1 MHPLARGC
9 YKGELNVCKWLYDN
23 GASEDI
29 TKANFISDCT
39 PMYIACLGGHLSVC
53 QWLFEV
59 GAAGDITKT
68 NNSGSTPMHGA
79 CEGDHLSVCQWLF
92 EVGAAGDITKTDNDG
107 STPMHKACRGGNLS
121 VCQWLV
127 LNSALNDPTLEQVDE
142 AIVQGAARCM
152 FDHTQSKLLSWAHT
166 MIYTHDTFLN
176 VFLRAS
182 VILPA
187 SQQHAHPSARCLL
200 PLLPRTVLERVSWFA
215 GVEVGR
221 RVRNVREFK
230 ESLEAL
236 DQEKFDLER
245 FLTKFS

>member
-1 MHPLARGC
+1 MHEACEGGHLS
-9 YKGELNVCKWLYDN
+9 VCQWLFEV
-23 GASEDI
+23 GAAADI
-29 TKANFISDCT
+29 TKANNRGST
-39 PMYIACLGGHLSVC
+39 PMHIACRGGHLSVC

-68 NNSGSTPMHGA
+68 NNRGSTPMHQA
-79 CEGDHLSVCQWLF
+79 L
-92 EVGAAGDITKTDNDG
+92 K
-107 STPMHKACRGGNLS
+107 GGHLS

-127 LNSALNDPTLEQVDE
+127 LNSAFNDPSLEQVDE
-142 AIVQGAARCM
+142 AIVQEAASWM
-152 FDHTQSKLLSWAHT
+152 SGDTESKLLSWARD
-166 MIYTHDTFLN
+166 MNDTHDTFLN

-200 PLLPRTVLERVSWFA
+200 PRLHREVLERVSWFA

-230 ESLEAL
+230 EVLEAL
-236 DQEKFDLER
+236 V
-245 FLTKFS
+245 

>member
-1 MHPLARGC
+1 MARGC

-23 GASEDI
+23 GAAEDI
-29 TKANFISDCT
+29 TKANNRGFT
-39 PMYIACLGGHLSVC
+39 PMHRACLGGHLSVC

-68 NNSGSTPMHGA
+68 
-79 CEGDHLSVCQWLF
+79 
-92 EVGAAGDITKTDNDG
+92 TDDG
-107 STPMHKACRGGNLS
+107 STPMHRACVGGHLS

-127 LNSALNDPTLEQVDE
+127 LNSALNDPTSEQVDE
-142 AIVQGAARCM
+142 AIVQEAASWM
-152 FDHTQSKLLSWAHT
+152 FGNTRPKLLSWARD
-166 MIYTHDTFLN
+166 MIDNHDTFLN

-200 PLLPRTVLERVSWFA
+200 PRLHRAVLERVSWFA

-230 ESLEAL
+230 EVLEAL
-236 DQEKFDLER
+236 DQEESDGGY
-245 FLTKFS
+245 

>member
-1 MHPLARGC
+1 MHPMARGC

-23 GASEDI
+23 GAADHI
-29 TKANFISDCT
+29 TKTHIYGST
-39 PMYIACLGGHLSVC
+39 PMHWACDGGHLSVC

-68 NNSGSTPMHGA
+68 DNEGDNPMHRA
-79 CEGDHLSVCQWLF
+79 CFGGHLSVCQWL
-92 EVGAAGDITKTDNDG
+92 I
-107 STPMHKACRGGNLS
+107 
-121 VCQWLV
+121 
-127 LNSALNDPTLEQVDE
+127 LNSALNDPTSEQVDE
-142 AIVQGAARCM
+142 AIVQRAARLM
-152 FDHTQSKLLSWAHT
+152 SDDTQSKLLSWARD
-166 MIYTHDTFLN
+166 MIDTHGTFLN

-200 PLLPRTVLERVSWFA
+200 PRLHRAVLERVSWFA

-230 ESLEAL
+230 EAL
-236 DQEKFDLER
+236 DQEESDGIHDY
-245 FLTKFS
+245 

>member
-1 MHPLARGC
+1 MHAMARGC

-23 GASEDI
+23 GAAEDI
-29 TKANFISDCT
+29 TKTNDIIFT
-39 PMYIACLGGHLSVC
+39 PMHGACYGGHLSVC

-68 NNSGSTPMHGA
+68 NSGGITPMY
-79 CEGDHLSVCQWLF
+79 
-92 EVGAAGDITKTDNDG
+92 T
-107 STPMHKACRGGNLS
+107 ACRCGHLS

-127 LNSALNDPTLEQVDE
+127 LNSALNDPTSEQVDE
-142 AIVQGAARCM
+142 AIVQETVSRM
-152 FDHTQSKLLSWAHT
+152 SNHTQFKLLSWARD
-166 MIYTHDTFLN
+166 MIDTHDTFLN

-200 PLLPRTVLERVSWFA
+200 PRLHRAVLERVSWFA

-221 RVRNVREFK
+221 RVRNVREFM
-230 ESLEAL
+230 EAL
-236 DQEKFDLER
+236 DQEESDD
-245 FLTKFS
+245 SDDY